1 MRETVAQAVRKS
13 LKFKA
18 TGADIFIIANSDGVM
33 TTPND
38 ELVAAHYPGTP
49 YKPGRNPHE
58 TLLSI
63 EKARSMLGYEP
74 QFTWRSALA
83 HGSLE

>member
-1 MRETVAQAVRKS
+1 
-13 LKFKA
+13 
-18 TGADIFIIANSDGVM
+18 M
-33 TTPND
+33 TNWWPLIT
-38 ELVAAHYPGTP
+38 PGTP